1 MSLKATAKAPANL
14 AFVKYWGKKD
24 VDLRLPTN
32 NSISVNLSNATT
44 ITTVEFDTTTKDDQ
58 LFVDSKILESG
69 SEFSSRV
76 FHHIDRMRNMAG
88 IMQKAIVH
96 THNTFPTGVGI
107 ASSASGFAALTVATS
122 SALGLTLS
130 EKDLSEMARLGSGS
144 ACRSIPN
151 GFCEWIASDAKNHS
165 YAIQIAPPEH
175 WDICI
180 VTVVV
185 SKQIKQL
192 SSTSGHSLAVASPF
206 FKTRLESLPKRL
218 DTVRSAILNRDFKT
232 FGRETELEAISFHS
246 IAMTSPIQTD
256 HGWMSGAYYWL
267 PDSLELMLAVQQWR
281 SDGLEVYFTLDA
293 GPSVHLI
300 CINNDLD
307 QVINAVEE
315 IEGRSRKDR
324 KWDIM
329 VNKPAQ
335 GAYII
340 TDQAYD

>member
-1 MSLKATAKAPANL
+1 
-14 AFVKYWGKKD
+14 
-24 VDLRLPTN
+24 
-32 NSISVNLSNATT
+32 
-44 ITTVEFDTTTKDDQ
+44 VEFDPTTKEDQ
-58 LFVDSKILESG
+58 LVVDNKIIESG
-69 SEFSSRV
+69 SEFSGRV
-76 FHHIDRMRNMAG
+76 FRQIDRMRLKAG
-88 IMQKAIVH
+88 IKQKAIVH
-96 THNTFPTGVGI
+96 TLNTFPTGVGI

-122 SALGLTLS
+122 SALGLNLS

-151 GFCEWIASDAKNHS
+151 GFCEWIASDANNHS

-185 SKQIKQL
+185 SKHIKQL

-206 FKTRLESLPKRL
+206 FKTRLESLPQRL
-218 DTVRSAILNRDFKT
+218 DKVRSAILERDFDT

-256 HGWMSGAYYWL
+256 HGWKSGAYYWL

-281 SDGLEVYFTLDA
+281 SNGLNVYFTLDA

-300 CINNDLD
+300 CLNKDLD
-307 QVINAVEE
+307 QVTKAVQE
-315 IEGRSRKDR
+315 IEGRSGNDR
-324 KWDIM
+324 KWDVMI
-329 VNKPAQ
+329 NKPAQ
-335 GAYII
+335 GAHLISG
-340 TDQAYD
+340 QAYE